1 MSQITLE
8 MVDEVINRTG
18 ASYTE
23 AKEALQSC
31 EGDILEAV
39 VLIETNREAS
49 SGFSR
54 DLSERTLEL
63 IEKAKEIIKKGNV
76 TSIIVE
82 RQGRKLLDIP
92 VTIGGIAAIL
102 FVWQTVIAVIAAF
115 GTGCVLKVIKD
126 NGDVININDL
136 VHGKVDDIVEKAE
149 EIKDKFKGKDY
160 GTDFNEKFDNVE
172 DADSSSHPESGG
184 NAECEERS
192 EEKEKEE

>member
-31 EGDILEAV
+31 DGDILEAV

-49 SGFSR
+49 AGFSS
-54 DLSERTLEL
+54 DFSERTHEL
-63 IEKAKEIIKKGNV
+63 LEKAKEVIKKGNV
-76 TSIIVE
+76 TSIVVE
-82 RQGRKLLDIP
+82 RHGRKLLDIP
-92 VTIGGIAAIL
+92 MTVGGIAAVL
-102 FVWQTVIAVIAAF
+102 FIWQTIIGVIAAF

-126 NGDVININDL
+126 NGEVININDL
-136 VHGKVDDIVEKAE
+136 VYGKVDDIVEKAE

-172 DADSSSHPESGG
+172 DADCSSQAGDEVSPEGDESKD
-184 NAECEERS
+184 
-192 EEKEKEE
+192 EKEKAE